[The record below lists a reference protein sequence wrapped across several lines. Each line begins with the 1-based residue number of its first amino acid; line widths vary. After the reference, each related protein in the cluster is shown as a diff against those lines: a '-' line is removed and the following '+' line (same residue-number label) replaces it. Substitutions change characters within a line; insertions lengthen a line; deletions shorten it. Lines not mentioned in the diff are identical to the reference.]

1 MLTAKALT
9 SVIHFELDP
18 WTVATEHAIPA
29 FSWQEWAERGG
40 QARSLQNTD
49 VEELYAKRIQP
60 QSNTDVTFQMEV
72 ALKQILKMEVA
83 IPHPTTVRDYLLSYS
98 DITSLIQPVCQMARK
113 HLGKDT
119 HLSLEVYRD
128 QEIEDEYLALYV
140 RQDIYDN
147 RLMDK
152 IEEVCVEYENM
163 LSGKSG
169 WFIVTTDFRP
179 PY

>member
-1 MLTAKALT
+1 MAIALAPT
-9 SVIHFELDP
+9 SVIHFKSDG
-18 WTVATEHAIPA
+18 WRVATEETPA

-60 QSNTDVTFQMEV
+60 QSNADVTFQMETI
-72 ALKQILKMEVA
+72 LKQVLTMEVD
-83 IPHPTTVRDYLLSYS
+83 IPRVAPVRDYLLRYS
-98 DITSLIQPVCQMARK
+98 DITDLIPRVCQMARE
-113 HLGKDT
+113 HLGKNA

-140 RQDIYDN
+140 RQENYDE

-152 IEEVCVEYENM
+152 IDEVCVKYENM

-179 PY
+179 PR